1 MHLLV
6 DISAHGLGHLAQTA
20 PVLAA
25 LRARLPELRL
35 TLRSALPR
43 QQLARYVPGDW
54 GYIAEARDIGW
65 VMHNA
70 VDIDLAAS
78 AMAYRDFHRHWHER
92 IASEAA
98 WLKAHPFTAVL
109 TNVAYLP
116 LAAAARAGR
125 PCASLCSLNW
135 ADLFVHYL
143 GAESWAAKI
152 HEEILSAYR
161 TADGFLR
168 VSPGLPMRDL
178 DPARLREIAPIA
190 RLGKRMRATLS
201 RQLDIDEGNRWV
213 LLAMGGMD
221 LRLPVEDWPHVAGVI
236 WLVPAA
242 WRVRRSDVRA
252 FDQANI
258 DFTDSL
264 ASVDAVITKPGY
276 ATFVEA
282 ACLGIPILYVQRDD
296 WPETPYFTAWL
307 AAHARS
313 CALSRSRLMRGEIID
328 ALTALWHT
336 PAPAAPSAAGADEAA
351 QWLQTLLKLRSE

>member
-1 MHLLV
+1 MTMHLLV

-25 LRARLPELRL
+25 LGARVPELRL

-43 QQLARYVPGDW
+43 RQLARYVSGDFAH
-54 GYIAEARDIGW
+54 IAEARDIGL

-78 AMAYRDFHRHWHER
+78 ATAYRDFHRDWQQR
-92 IASEAA
+92 VDIEAA
-98 WLKAHPFTAVL
+98 WLKAHQFTALL

-116 LAAAARAGR
+116 LAAAARAGL

-135 ADLFVHYL
+135 ADLFVHYF
-143 GAESWAAKI
+143 GAESWAAQI
-152 HEEILSAYR
+152 HEEMLSAYR
-161 TADGFLR
+161 DADGFLR

-178 DPARLREIAPIA
+178 DRGRLREIAPIA
-190 RLGKRMRATLS
+190 RLGKRMRAAIS
-201 RQLDIDEGNRWV
+201 RELDIAGDHRWILV
-213 LLAMGGMD
+213 AMGGMD
-221 LRLPVEDWPHVAGVI
+221 LRLPVEDWPRVAGVT

-242 WRVRRSDVRA
+242 WRVQRGDVRA

-258 DFTDSL
+258 DFADIL
-264 ASVDAVITKPGY
+264 ASADAVITKPGY

-296 WPETPYFTAWL
+296 WPETPYLAAWL
-307 AAHARS
+307 AANARS
-313 CALSRSRLMRGEIID
+313 CALSRSRLMQGEIIE
-328 ALTALWHT
+328 ALTTLWRT
-336 PAPAAPSAAGADEAA
+336 PAPATPSAAGADEAA
-351 QWLQTLLKLRSE
+351 QLLQTLLKLR